1 MKQNQ
6 KNRHLNQKNN
16 LTLTAQ
22 VADALKSINKPTW
35 KNKTNKLTQ
44 TLAGKTLQ
52 SRPTPMT

>member
-22 VADALKSINKPTW
+22 VALKSINKPTW